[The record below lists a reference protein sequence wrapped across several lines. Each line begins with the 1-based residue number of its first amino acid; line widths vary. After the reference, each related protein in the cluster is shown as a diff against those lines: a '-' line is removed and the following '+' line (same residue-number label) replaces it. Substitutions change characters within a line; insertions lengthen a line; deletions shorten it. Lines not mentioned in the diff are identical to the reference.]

1 MVRCHDCLQYQPSC
15 RHCFI
20 NAHRSMP
27 THWAEIWDDDQGFF
41 VKHDISVVEP
51 GGYATQLGHHGGEC
65 PCSPP
70 DRFFILVDTNGIH
83 NTKIRFCECSSTSP
97 DQVEQLMSLG
107 LFPATLKQP
116 RMAFTFRV
124 LRQAHLMNLESK
136 AAMYDFVGTLR
147 RLTDNAFAQE
157 TSVRHG
163 SLLLEDKLIY
173 IVLGPVPSISICDAN
188 LACPSSTEAPRSGT
202 SNRSNPS
209 PSATRKPSRL
219 LSGVS

>member
-1 MVRCHDCLQYQPSC
+1 
-15 RHCFI
+15 
-20 NAHRSMP
+20 MP
-27 THWAEIWDDDQGFF
+27 THWAEIWDEDHGFF
-41 VKHDISVVEP
+41 VRHDISVVEP

-83 NTKIRFCECSSTSP
+83 NTKIRFCECSSTSAS
-97 DQVEQLMSLG
+97 QVEQLMSLG

-173 IVLGPVPSISICDAN
+173 IVLGPVPSIPICDAN
-188 LACPSSTEAPRSGT
+188 LACPSSTEAPRSGA

-209 PSATRKPSRL
+209 PLATGKSSRL
-219 LSGVS
+219 LSGMS